1 MLKTP
6 FPAALALL
14 AVGCGPYLQYR
25 AMPPSP
31 SPVGKI
37 IVDVRDSREPKA
49 GGLKHEE
56 VGMRTGAFGIPD
68 EIRVESPT
76 MVSDTIRK
84 LVSDA
89 AMSAGLGVT
98 ANPSD
103 PSATARLIVDVQ
115 RLWCTGYRPAYKA
128 DVTASVTVTDGAA
141 QQIRVPGMLV
151 HAEDGGMDCKRVFR
165 TALTRFF
172 GSARGM
178 LTMPN
183 VQAAATG
190 ANVQA
195 APPPAQ

>member
-1 MLKTP
+1 VT
-6 FPAALALL
+6 
-14 AVGCGPYLQYR
+14 
-25 AMPPSP
+25 
-31 SPVGKI
+31 
-37 IVDVRDSREPKA
+37 
-49 GGLKHEE
+49 
-56 VGMRTGAFGIPD
+56 
-68 EIRVESPT
+68 
-76 MVSDTIRK
+76 DTIRK

-89 AMSAGLGVT
+89 ALSAGLGVAT
-98 ANPSD
+98 D
-103 PSATARLIVDVQ
+103 PNDTSATARLIVDVQ

-151 HAEDGGMDCKRVFR
+151 HAEDGGMDCKRIFK

-190 ANVQA
+190 ANPQA